1 MAAPVRQT
9 KANEGKSRQGN
20 CDTEGQTM
28 TTLEA
33 PVADACFLQDGACT
47 ARLKQARVAG
57 ALRAPLP
64 KGSLP
69 QPSWQPEQSYA

>member
-1 MAAPVRQT
+1 
-9 KANEGKSRQGN
+9 
-20 CDTEGQTM
+20 M

-69 QPSWQPEQSYA
+69 QPSWQPERSYA